1 MSSRRRE
8 KQKRKKERRLP
19 IDLRTVEDEQ
29 AHMPRLGQP
38 RIMCTAC
45 KEAGREACTLFHII
59 ECDGDCEPPCGG
71 DHMKLICSACGESSA
86 IVAEDLIAGMH
97 WPEVCCNCGKVFDM
111 STDGGGVGDLP
122 GVATSIGAP
131 PGVEEI
137 YYCPIC
143 FAGVE

>member
-29 AHMPRLGQP
+29 ARMPRLGQP

-59 ECDGDCEPPCGG
+59 ECVGDCEPSCGG

-122 GVATSIGAP
+122 GVATTIGAP